1 MVPLAGG
8 ISMQL
13 LNRLITAAMEL
24 ACDDGRVS
32 HGSRLWES
40 IGGRQCPLGWP
51 HCSQPVYMD
60 IKTGEYDYG
69 EPGGPGHAV
78 CTDTCSHGMQV
89 ALELDEDWIEP

>member
-1 MVPLAGG
+1 
-8 ISMQL
+8 MQL

-40 IGGRQCPLGWP
+40 IGGRQCPLGWAD
-51 HCSQPVYMD
+51 CSQAVYID